1 MVAHTSPS
9 ERLRFRAAGL
19 PVSLPPLHAC
29 TSTASGCS
37 ARQHTNGTGHDETRA
52 CLCQP
57 AAAAVVLF
65 LIRCCW
71 LASHPAAVASPSP
84 CLLFCI
90 SPHFCTPQVSRLH
103 RGIRHGSLLQ
113 RMSFPGTSLT
123 QHLCTS
129 CIKGRTLSW
138 DCCNA
143 TGFPARVDSPANQDG
158 RRAPM
163 VVNVIV
169 CLAGPIKMV
178 SKAASATR
186 VFSIPILMRA
196 SKGVGGMTD
205 QDAPSGPFLPS
216 NFPIFRDFDLAVAC
230 GVSYICTEYCMDA
243 PPPAI

>member
-1 MVAHTSPS
+1 
-9 ERLRFRAAGL
+9 
-19 PVSLPPLHAC
+19 
-29 TSTASGCS
+29 
-37 ARQHTNGTGHDETRA
+37 
-52 CLCQP
+52 
-57 AAAAVVLF
+57 VVLF
-65 LIRCCW
+65 LVRCCW
-71 LASHPAAVASPSP
+71 LASHPAVVASPSP
-84 CLLFCI
+84 CLL
-90 SPHFCTPQVSRLH
+90 PHFCTPQVSRLH

-113 RMSFPGTSLT
+113 RMSFPGASLT

-196 SKGVGGMTD
+196 SKGVSGMTD
-205 QDAPSGPFLPS
+205 QHAPLGPFFALQFS
-216 NFPIFRDFDLAVAC
+216 DFPRF
-230 GVSYICTEYCMDA
+230 
-243 PPPAI
+243 